1 MPALWLRSS
10 VCTIGPIVASER
22 KTSTAFTT
30 NRPLVFFYRTVPLSD
45 RVPDSG
51 MYLTGK
57 DAG

>member
-1 MPALWLRSS
+1 MD
-10 VCTIGPIVASER
+10 PIVASER
-22 KTSTAFTT
+22 KTTTALMT

-45 RVPDSG
+45 RVPDSD